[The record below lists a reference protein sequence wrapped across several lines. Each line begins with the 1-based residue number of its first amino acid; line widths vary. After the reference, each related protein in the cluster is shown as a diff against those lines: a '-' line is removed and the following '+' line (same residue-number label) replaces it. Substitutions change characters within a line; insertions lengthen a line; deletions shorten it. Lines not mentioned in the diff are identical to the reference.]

1 MRLQFGQ
8 NIIENSAAVT
18 ADSITTM
25 SKLIRK
31 LY

>member
-18 ADSITTM
+18 AESVATM
-25 SKLIRK
+25 AKLIRK

>member
-1 MRLQFGQ
+1 MRLQVGQ

-18 ADSITTM
+18 ADLVAPM
-25 SKLIRK
+25 AKLIRK